1 MTKAQREFLR
11 KKRAP
16 EIVEMVLYLLFGPS
30 KRRSKEKGPA
40 GVSRRGR
47 KGPRR

>member
-1 MTKAQREFLR
+1 MTKAQRDILR